1 MVLGNLGYNL
11 DGRRVYAICNA
22 FFTIFVGVVVSPKRG
37 LHMRFRLT
45 RHFYDDLKLCYQ
57 NGN

>member
-22 FFTIFVGVVVSPKRG
+22 FFTIFVGVVVSPK
-37 LHMRFRLT
+37 
-45 RHFYDDLKLCYQ
+45 
-57 NGN
+57 

>member
-22 FFTIFVGVVVSPKRG
+22 FLLFLSE
-37 LHMRFRLT
+37 LLSA
-45 RHFYDDLKLCYQ
+45 Q
-57 NGN
+57 NEAYI